1 MSKYVFPAVFELE
14 DGLYN
19 VLFPDLPGCYTCG
32 NDLAD
37 ALYMAEDALA
47 GWLSHAEEKGE
58 SIPRPSALNG
68 IPQQKN
74 TTDSLILADTSAWRR
89 THSEKAV
96 KKTLT
101 IPSWLNEAAEAR
113 CVNFSQVL
121 QEALKKYLG
130 MDA

>member
-47 GWLSHAEEKGE
+47 GMG
-58 SIPRPSALNG
+58 SAMLRKRAN
-68 IPQQKN
+68 
-74 TTDSLILADTSAWRR
+74 LFRALRR
-89 THSEKAV
+89 
-96 KKTLT
+96 
-101 IPSWLNEAAEAR
+101 
-113 CVNFSQVL
+113 
-121 QEALKKYLG
+121 
-130 MDA
+130 

>member
-74 TTDSLILADTSAWRR
+74 TTFRSFLPIHRHGGAR
-89 THSEKAV
+89 
-96 KKTLT
+96 
-101 IPSWLNEAAEAR
+101 IPKR
-113 CVNFSQVL
+113 P
-121 QEALKKYLG
+121 
-130 MDA
+130 